1 MGQVLNGGTYT
12 MDLDAHEMLS
22 DLRAV
27 LRAAAPHSD
36 PTDVELAAFWL
47 IQAELLGLPE
57 FGIRML
63 ARDLE
68 RLEGLDSASAP
79 ATPSGAD
86 DAPIGSVDATGV
98 PGVVALAS
106 AVRRA
111 ARNVEAHGLAIVGIR
126 GAGALG
132 ILGLA
137 ARALAARGA
146 VALLAAQ
153 SPATVAPWGGQ
164 AAAIGTNPLAVGVPR
179 ADAPPLVVDYA
190 TSTLT
195 LAAVREARGAGV
207 SLPEGSAVDAA
218 GEPTTDPAAAAALLP
233 AGLVGSL
240 TGLVVELL
248 AGVAVGGRVTDPAAP
263 SSRGAVLIAFDPARA
278 GGADIAQGTAAL
290 DREWRGAGGHL
301 PARFDAL
308 ASNPADLPHAIRVSE
323 ETASWL
329 RARTSEAPGT

>member
-1 MGQVLNGGTYT
+1 
-12 MDLDAHEMLS
+12 MDIDTPAALAAVRDA
-22 DLRAV
+22 LRSAV
-27 LRAAAPHSD
+27 PDGDQDDIALG
-36 PTDVELAAFWL
+36 AFWL

-68 RLEGLDSASAP
+68 RLDGVTRDDSSTADEGTAI
-79 ATPSGAD
+79 GAL
-86 DAPIGSVDATGV
+86 DATGT

-111 ARNVEAHGLAIVGIR
+111 SRSVDAHGLAIVGIR

-137 ARALAARGA
+137 ARTLATHGT

-153 SPATVAPWGGQ
+153 SPAAVAPWGAR

-179 ADAPPLVVDYA
+179 VDGPPLVIDYA
-190 TSTLT
+190 TSALT
-195 LAAVREARGAGV
+195 LAAVREARSAGMP
-207 SLPEGSAVDAA
+207 LPDGKAIDAG
-218 GEPTTDPAAAAALLP
+218 GEITTDPAAVAAILP

-248 AGVAVGGRVTDPAAP
+248 AGVAVGGRVTDPDGP
-263 SSRGAVLIAFDPARA
+263 SGRGAVLIAFDPARA
-278 GGADIAQGTAAL
+278 GGVDAASAASAL
-290 DREWRGAGGHL
+290 DRDWRGAGGHL

-308 ASNPADLPHAIRVSE
+308 PTDAADLPSSIEIPEDAV
-323 ETASWL
+323 AWL
-329 RARTSEAPGT
+329 RDHTTGAPDA

>member
-1 MGQVLNGGTYT
+1 MN
-12 MDLDAHEMLS
+12 LDTHETLS

-27 LRAAAPHSD
+27 LRSAAPLSD
-36 PTDVELAAFWL
+36 PADVQLAAFWL

-57 FGIRML
+57 FGIGML

-68 RLEGLDSASAP
+68 RLDRHEGAP
-79 ATPSGAD
+79 AAEATPVAD
-86 DAPIGSVDATGV
+86 AAPIGSLDATGV

-111 ARNVEAHGLAIVGIR
+111 SRSVEAHGLAIVGVR

-137 ARALAARGA
+137 AHSLASRGA

-153 SPATVAPWGGQ
+153 SPATVAPWGGR
-164 AAAIGTNPLAVGVPR
+164 AAAIGTNPLAIGVPR
-179 ADAPPLVVDYA
+179 ADRPPLVIDYA

-195 LAAVREARGAGV
+195 LAAVREARGAGAP
-207 SLPEGSAVDAA
+207 LPEGSAVDESGA
-218 GEPTTDPAAAAALLP
+218 PTTDPTAVAALLP

-248 AGVAVGGRVTDPAAP
+248 AGVAVGGRVTDPDAP
-263 SSRGAVLIAFDPARA
+263 ISRGAVLIAFDPARA
-278 GGADIAQGTAAL
+278 GGTDAAEATAAL

-301 PARFDAL
+301 PARFDTLTAD
-308 ASNPADLPHAIRVSE
+308 PAELP
-323 ETASWL
+323 ETIPVRDEAAAWL
-329 RARTSEAPGT
+329 RGRASEAPDA

>member
-1 MGQVLNGGTYT
+1 M
-12 MDLDAHEMLS
+12 
-22 DLRAV
+22 
-27 LRAAAPHSD
+27 P
-36 PTDVELAAFWL
+36 
-47 IQAELLGLPE
+47 
-57 FGIRML
+57 
-63 ARDLE
+63 
-68 RLEGLDSASAP
+68 
-79 ATPSGAD
+79 
-86 DAPIGSVDATGV
+86 
-98 PGVVALAS
+98 
-106 AVRRA
+106 
-111 ARNVEAHGLAIVGIR
+111 ARNVTAHGLAIVGIR
-126 GAGALG
+126 GAGGLG

-137 ARALAARGA
+137 ARSLAARGA
-146 VALLAAQ
+146 VALIAAQ

-164 AAAIGTNPLAVGVPR
+164 AAAIGTNPLARRSSPVPML
-179 ADAPPLVVDYA
+179 PPLVVDYA

-207 SLPEGSAVDAA
+207 SLPAGSAVDAA
-218 GEPTTDPAAAAALLP
+218 GEPTTDPGAAAALLP

-248 AGVAVGGRVTDPAAP
+248 AGVAVGGRVTDPAAL

-308 ASNPADLPHAIRVSE
+308 ASNPADLPDAIRVSE

-329 RARTSEAPGT
+329 RARTTEAPGT